1 MKTKILMAILVSLLV
16 ILVVSPGIPAGN
28 KAAERGQG
36 TGGKDAKGPP
46 EIEVV
51 TFVNTPYW
59 TSPPWYPDECEDT
72 DTYRLVRG
80 GIRWAS
86 DALPVNCVVYTLG
99 APGGAFDAVAPA
111 FGVWDGYTLAT
122 IYGTVEEDSETT
134 TPPGLAVDESN
145 TVFWGHIDGPGGVI
159 AMTQFVFWSN
169 TKELIEFDI
178 IFDHDEVWLATNNP
192 LTLPTSSE
200 PGNPYPATGQF
211 DVWNVATHELGHTLI
226 LDDLRSPRDG
236 ALTMHAYTWP
246 GDSTKRDL
254 GSGDIQGI
262 QAIYGE

>member
-36 TGGKDAKGPP
+36 AGRKGPKAPP

-86 DALPVNCVVYTLG
+86 DALPVDCVVYTSEASG
-99 APGGAFDAVAPA
+99 APEGAFAAVKPA
-111 FGVWDGYTLAT
+111 FAEWDGNTST
-122 IYGTVEEDSETT
+122 NIYDDDAIVEDSTT

-145 TVFWGHIDGPGGVI
+145 TVCWGTIDGPGGTI
-159 AMTQFVFWSN
+159 AVTRFVFWVN

-178 IFDHDEVWLATNNP
+178 MFDSAETWST
-192 LTLPTSSE
+192 
-200 PGNPYPATGQF
+200 TGAEDAF
-211 DVWNVATHELGHTLI
+211 DVQNVMTHELGHTLI

-246 GDSTKRDL
+246 GDIIKRDL

>member
-16 ILVVSPGIPAGN
+16 ILAVSPGIPAGN

-36 TGGKDAKGPP
+36 TGGKDAKAPP

-59 TSPPWYPDECEDT
+59 TSPPWYPDECDENA

-80 GIRWAS
+80 GIRWAGE
-86 DALPVNCVVYTLG
+86 DPEVDCVVYTKG
-99 APGGAFDAVAPA
+99 APGGAFAAVEPA
-111 FGVWDGYTLAT
+111 FAEWDGQTSAS
-122 IYGTVEEDSETT
+122 IYDDISEDSTT
-134 TPPGLAVDESN
+134 SPPGIAMDGDN
-145 TVFWGHIDGPGGVI
+145 TVCWGTIDGAGGTI
-159 AMTQFVFWSN
+159 AMTQFVFWVN

-178 IFDHDEVWLATNNP
+178 IFDIDENWL
-192 LTLPTSSE
+192 
-200 PGNPYPATGQF
+200 TGF
-211 DVWNVATHELGHTLI
+211 DIQNVATHELGHTLV

-246 GDSTKRDL
+246 GDVIKRSL
-254 GSGDIQGI
+254 GLGDIAGAQSL
-262 QAIYGE
+262 YGAP

>member
-16 ILVVSPGIPAGN
+16 ILVVSPGIPAGD

-36 TGGKDAKGPP
+36 TGGKGAKGPP

-59 TSPPWYPDECEDT
+59 NSPPWYPPEEET

-80 GIRWAS
+80 GVRWAG
-86 DALPVNCVVYTLG
+86 DALPVGCVVYTLG
-99 APGGAFDAVAPA
+99 APEGA
-111 FGVWDGYTLAT
+111 FGVITPAFEEWDEYTSAT
-122 IYGTVEEDSETT
+122 IYGTVEEDSEND
-134 TPPGLAVDESN
+134 PPGLITDESN
-145 TVFWGHIDGPGGVI
+145 TVYWGTIDGQGGAI
-159 AMTQFVFWSN
+159 AVTRFVFWVN

-178 IFDHDEVWLATNNP
+178 KFD
-192 LTLPTSSE
+192 SE
-200 PGNPYPATGQF
+200 EPWSTDGAEDTF
-211 DVWNVATHELGHTLI
+211 DVQNVMTHELGHTLV

-246 GDSTKRDL
+246 GDIIKRDL
-254 GSGDIQGI
+254 GSGDELGI
-262 QAIYGE
+262 QAIYGK

>member
-1 MKTKILMAILVSLLV
+1 MKTRILMAVLVSLLV

-28 KAAERGQG
+28 KSAERGQG
-36 TGGKDAKGPP
+36 TGGKGAKGPP

-59 TSPPWYPDECEDT
+59 NSPPWYPDECEDT

-80 GIRWAS
+80 GIRWNS
-86 DALPVNCVVYTLG
+86 DDLPVNCVVYTLG
-99 APGGAFDAVAPA
+99 APTGAFAAVTSA
-111 FGVWDGYTLAT
+111 FATWDGQTSAGIYGDIDVDGGIPPGIAMDGSNT
-122 IYGTVEEDSETT
+122 IYWGT
-134 TPPGLAVDESN
+134 
-145 TVFWGHIDGPGGVI
+145 IDGPGGTI
-159 AMTQFVFWSN
+159 AVTQFVFWSN

-178 IFDHDEVWLATNNP
+178 KFDSAEDWL
-192 LTLPTSSE
+192 
-200 PGNPYPATGQF
+200 TGF
-211 DVWNVATHELGHTLI
+211 DIQNVATHELGHTLV

-246 GDSTKRDL
+246 GDIIKRDL
-254 GSGDIQGI
+254 GSGDILGI

>member
-36 TGGKDAKGPP
+36 TRGKDAKGPP

-59 TSPPWYPDECEDT
+59 NSPRWYPDECEDT

-86 DALPVNCVVYTLG
+86 DALPVNRVVYTSG
-99 APGGAFDAVAPA
+99 APTGAFAAVTPA
-111 FGVWDGYTLAT
+111 FGEWDVQTSIG
-122 IYGTVEEDSETT
+122 IYGTISENDTDP
-134 TPPGLAVDESN
+134 PPGLAVDGSN
-145 TVFWGHIDGPGGVI
+145 TVCWGHIDGAGGTI

-192 LTLPTSSE
+192 LTLPASSE

-211 DVWNVATHELGHTLI
+211 DVWNVATHELGHTLV

-246 GDSTKRDL
+246 GDSTKRGL
-254 GSGDIQGI
+254 GSGDIGGI